1 MTGALIMIDVQNDF
15 TDGAPS
21 KAALAELGHV
31 GVELVTSSIE

>member
-1 MTGALIMIDVQNDF
+1 MTRALIMTDAQNDF

-21 KAALAELGHV
+21 KAALADLGHV

>member
-1 MTGALIMIDVQNDF
+1 MTRALIMIDVQNDF

-31 GVELVTSSIE
+31 GVELVTLSIE